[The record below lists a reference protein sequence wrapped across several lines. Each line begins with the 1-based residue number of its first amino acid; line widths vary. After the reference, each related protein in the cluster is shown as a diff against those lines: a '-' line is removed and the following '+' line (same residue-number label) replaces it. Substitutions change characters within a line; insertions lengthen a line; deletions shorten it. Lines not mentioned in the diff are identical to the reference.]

1 MNNNKRRK
9 IDSSS
14 NSNSSINN
22 KKNNNNNNMA
32 SMVLNANRIGIF
44 KSRTPITPLGL
55 VYNKATTKFTE
66 NALVLECF
74 VDCPRSLNSSGSFSK
89 SNN

>member
-14 NSNSSINN
+14 NSNSSNN
-22 KKNNNNNNMA
+22 NKNNNNNNNNNIA

-74 VDCPRSLNSSGSFSK
+74 VDFVVHFQRKYGID
-89 SNN
+89 